1 MRFVTYQADERT
13 GLGVRTPAGI
23 VATGYPDLREYLAAG
38 DTAAAVLD
46 RRLASGAPAVRPD
59 RILSPLPERSQLI
72 CVGGNY
78 ADHLTEAG
86 LAPSEP
92 VYFPKVWSALLP
104 PGEPLRMPE
113 PTTLLDYEVEL
124 AVVIGRTARHI
135 AAADYLDYVFGF
147 TVVNDISAR
156 DVMIREHLQIMLCKS
171 ADGFLPI
178 ADEIVTADEVD
189 LDGNTLSC
197 TVNGEL
203 RQKATLDQMLYDIPF
218 LLEFLTRWVTL
229 SPGDLV
235 TTGSPGGSAMG
246 RGPSAYLRPGDVV
259 TASVAGVTSVTTT
272 VVGAQW

>member
-1 MRFVTYQADERT
+1 MRFVTYSASGRT
-13 GLGVRTPAGI
+13 GLGVRTPEGI

-38 DTAAAVLD
+38 DAAVTELD
-46 RRLASGAPAVRPD
+46 RRLAEGATIRPD
-59 RILSPLPERSQLI
+59 RMLSPLPERSQLI

-78 ADHLTEAG
+78 ADHLAEAG
-86 LAPSEP
+86 LAPAEP

-124 AVVIGRTARHI
+124 AVVVGRTARHI
-135 AAADYLDYVFGF
+135 SAADYLDYVFGY

-178 ADEIVTADEVD
+178 AEEIVTADEAE
-189 LDGNTLSC
+189 LEGSALSC

-246 RGPSAYLRPGDVV
+246 RGPAAYLRPGDVV

-272 VVGAQW
+272 VAEASW